1 MLKILDF
8 KLRAATPEPRSRYTR
23 IPADIMQCAMP
34 IILNMLP
41 QHSHKPVLNA
51 LSRLSR
57 PTTCN
62 ITPTT
67 P

>member
-1 MLKILDF
+1 
-8 KLRAATPEPRSRYTR
+8 
-23 IPADIMQCAMP
+23 MQGAMP

-41 QHSHKPVLNA
+41 QHSHKSVLNA

-57 PTTCN
+57 PTMCN